1 MTDGPDGSGQIP
13 RRSTRVGDGRAPVTG
28 ALAIVLAVVAVV
40 AGFLILR
47 SISDGGE
54 QSLDFDGTGSSS
66 SDEQPSGDDDAP
78 DSTTDG
84 SIATLP
90 TTTTVPPL
98 VTTGASV
105 IVANANAVGGSASA
119 MSRALETGA
128 GFTMVDP
135 VNSSATIGDLDASVI
150 YFDATVPAA
159 ETVAGSLSTVLGG
172 VATIAPMPETPPT
185 RDGTLNGAQVLLM
198 LGNDKAGKTLA
209 ELAPAAASTPVAVTN
224 PPIAGEVT
232 TTTVG

>member
-54 QSLDFDGTGSSS
+54 QSLDFDGTGSPSS
-66 SDEQPSGDDDAP
+66 GEQSNGDDEAP
-78 DSTTDG
+78 DSTTGG

-90 TTTTVPPL
+90 TSTTLPPL
-98 VTTGASV
+98 VTSGASV

-128 GFTMVDP
+128 GFTLVDP
-135 VNSSATIGDLDASVI
+135 VNSSATIGDLDVSVI

-159 ETVAGSLSTVLGG
+159 ENVAGSLSTVLGG

-224 PPIAGEVT
+224 PSIAGEIT
-232 TTTVG
+232 TTTLG